1 MEVRRLI
8 RIFIEDKKKEKVMN
22 EVKGWRLAGE
32 ILTQAMYH
40 GVEKEVVLDAMA
52 MVKEDPSLDSTR
64 ALAMAANNWDVNI

>member
-1 MEVRRLI
+1 MS
-8 RIFIEDKKKEKVMN
+8 

-52 MVKEDPSLDSTR
+52 MVKADPSLDSTR
-64 ALAMAANNWDVNI
+64 ALAMAANDWDVNV